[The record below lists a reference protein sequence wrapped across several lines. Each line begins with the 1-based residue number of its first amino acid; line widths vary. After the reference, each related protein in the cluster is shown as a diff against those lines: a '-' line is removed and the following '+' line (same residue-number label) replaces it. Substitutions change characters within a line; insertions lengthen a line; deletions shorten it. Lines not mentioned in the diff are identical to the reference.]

1 MSGRTYRVP
10 FPARGSI
17 LDVDELAAVCELVR
31 SDHTLSGGEFRDRF
45 ERRFRDYIGTA
56 HAISVTSGTVALE
69 LAIHL
74 ADLRPGD
81 EVIVTPQT
89 YQATIQPLL
98 DREVKVT
105 FCDVDP
111 HTLNMGPDV
120 LETLI
125 SDRTAAIVL
134 VHYGGYP
141 AEMNRIMDAA
151 RKNGAFVIEDC
162 AHALGS
168 SYHGRIPGSLADI
181 GCFSFHSSKN
191 LTTLGEGGML
201 TFDRDDCAERLARI
215 RSNQVDGI
223 FRPAGNHLL
232 EPPALLPWMMFA
244 EDVYQV
250 DCAEVSRA
258 GTNATLSEAA
268 AAIGIVQ
275 MDRLA
280 ELSSRRRST
289 AHRLDKIVAG
299 YEGLRLHRPPSIIEH
314 AYHLYTFFVDAGAD
328 VRERLVRTLDRRG
341 IEVQLRYFPLH
352 LTPEWRSRG
361 HGIGEC
367 PIAEQTWFSGHMN
380 LPCHPTLSDEQIDYL
395 VETLD
400 RSLAEVLEYADD
412 VPAPQPANS
421 SRGAPCRSS
430 T

>member
-1 MSGRTYRVP
+1 MPGRTYRVP
-10 FPARGSI
+10 FPTRGSI
-17 LDVDELAAVCELVR
+17 LNADELTAVGELVR
-31 SDHTLSGGEFRDRF
+31 SGHALSGGEFRDRF
-45 ERRFRDYIGTA
+45 ERRFREYIGTA

-74 ADLRPGD
+74 VDLRPGD

-98 DREVKVT
+98 DRDVKVT

-111 HTLNMGPDV
+111 DTLNMNPDV
-120 LETLI
+120 LENLI

-141 AEMNRIMDAA
+141 AEMNRIMTAA
-151 RKNGAFVIEDC
+151 SKNGAVVIEDC

-168 SYHGRIPGSLADI
+168 SYYGRIPGSLADI

-201 TFDRDDCAERLARI
+201 TFNRDDCAERLARI

-223 FRPAGNHLL
+223 FRPVGSQLL

-244 EDVYQV
+244 EEVYQV

-258 GTNATLSEAA
+258 GTNATMSEAA
-268 AAIGIVQ
+268 AAVGIIQ

-280 ELSSRRRST
+280 ELSSRRRLT
-289 AHRLDKIVAG
+289 AHRLDKIVTN
-299 YEGLRLHRPPSIIEH
+299 YDGLRLHRPPSTIEH
-314 AYHLYTFFVDAGAD
+314 AYHLYTFFVDAGTD
-328 VRERLVRTLDRRG
+328 VREKLVRTLDRRG

-367 PIAEQTWFSGHMN
+367 PVAERIWFSSHMN

-395 VETLD
+395 AETLD
-400 RSLAEVLEYADD
+400 RSLAKVVKHTDD
-412 VPAPQPANS
+412 APPPWPTDS
-421 SRGAPCRSS
+421 PRGVPCRLS